1 MALDTGS
8 DTPSRP
14 ESGLSGDDLIPDSAL
29 DSEEGDDLEHDA
41 VASVVADLVVNV
53 PTAANIALFGP
64 WGSGKSSLFGMVRSR
79 LDKRAADRDSK
90 PRVKFIHYDAWKFG
104 GQSLHRNFLAHVVHE
119 LKLPDRDIAAIS
131 GATETSR
138 LLLRRFLWRNKL
150 SLLGALILALVM
162 AAAWTLIAAWV
173 RNKYSVGS
181 PAPKDF
187 GDAVVASLPSGGV
200 AFGLVI
206 GGLLLSNQVMS
217 SAVEKRT
224 QSPLQDSDQFFA
236 VFDRLMARVTRT
248 RWFFRGRFLLPDR
261 RVDRLVVFI
270 DELDRCR
277 PEDVATSLTDLMTF
291 LGHKHCVF
299 VVAADREV
307 LEEALERAPQAKPL
321 RDNEPYYSTSGAFL
335 DKVFQHQVSLPPTR
349 TEALTV
355 YARTAADRR
364 NGFWADLRGS
374 DPQSYEDVMYALVPT
389 HVRSPR
395 RVKVLMNNFVT
406 SVRLMNARGMP
417 WRDQVVQVAVLAVL
431 QTEFPSVV
439 RDLLHQPRLLDC
451 LVGDAEASTPELEEL
466 VRRYDPE
473 SGEEQEP
480 PTPISANERADDNQ
494 RKRAAR
500 RLNEQLDAYLGKIRS
515 ADIALPGP
523 GLVYAQGAAHAD
535 GLADEDLARLLDV
548 AADTA
553 PDTVAAAFE
562 GAGSADQ
569 SAAVR
574 FLVGQ
579 LGRNFG
585 QSRLNLVESAC
596 RIATSLDEATARDVS
611 RGAAGAI
618 LNEARTGR
626 WRQGATVGAIRLA
639 LLDDVNST
647 PLEPLVARNE
657 LAALAESGGL
667 SELIRFMPAFGGR
680 ADLLFPTFGAAYA
693 SHPEALHEALAELSG
708 PMVVRLWESQRT
720 MVESWF
726 GEHAVAPP
734 SPPAPGSAAARRAA
748 ADPEPEPA
756 DPAERY
762 GALLDAVVSRED
774 ADISAVVAGVAS
786 LGIADGRFVG
796 LADVLADQMDAVR
809 DTVTDPLDRTQT
821 GLDAIAGTVDATTI
835 EPWTAWLDLA
845 AHPDSLKAFRACGRV
860 AADLAVAGPVDNST
874 ALLAVV
880 ETAARWLGQGEAD
893 DVAATVHE
901 SLNANPPNGTAE
913 RRELRSRLRKVL
925 EHLEAQ
931 HPDPGYVHGYFL
943 KSHLAAVEGGSVTPE
958 AVVDLIKEVRLLPP
972 EKAAHLATRAAGS
985 FPGNDALSTI
995 RLRISA
1001 GAPTSDRVPVREVL
1015 AVLPAPDSP
1024 VLREWADTNPPVR
1037 QFETLIKNHDVPA
1050 PVLDRYAAQRNVSER
1065 SGLWRLLESRGATE
1079 AQLRAVG
1086 RHGVNATAIA
1096 HMKDRI
1102 AGVAVVEQ
1110 TKATKTLVTA
1120 DLSTNTEVKKAAMV
1134 LALALL
1140 KSGVSG
1146 AGPNAVRMVL
1156 AAGGAPPGSKDELR
1170 KAFND
1175 FIRDNPR
1182 TPVSRAD
1189 LRTLID
1195 MNLVT
1200 PNKSNGLAKLL
1211 EGARKALSRRS

>member
-1 MALDTGS
+1 MESASGTA
-8 DTPSRP
+8 SRP

-29 DSEEGDDLEHDA
+29 DSEAGDDLEHDA
-41 VASVVADLVVNV
+41 VASVVADLVASV

-79 LDKRAADRDSK
+79 LDQRATDRGSK
-90 PRVKFIHYDAWKFG
+90 PRIRFIHYDAWKFG

-119 LKLPDRDIAAIS
+119 LKLPDRDVAAIS

-138 LLLRRFLWRNKL
+138 LLLSRFLWRNKL
-150 SLLGALILALVM
+150 SLLGALILALAM
-162 AAAWTLIAAWV
+162 AASWTLIAAWV
-173 RNKYSVGS
+173 RYKYGVGN
-181 PAPKDF
+181 PPPKDF
-187 GDAVVASLPSGGV
+187 SDALVASLPSGGV

-206 GGLLLSNQVMS
+206 GGLLLSNQVLA

-224 QSPLQDSDQFFA
+224 QAPLQDSDQFFA
-236 VFDRLMARVTRT
+236 VFDRLMARVTRK
-248 RWFFRGRFLLPDR
+248 RWVFRGRFWFPDR

-277 PEDVATSLTDLMTF
+277 PEDVAKSLTDLMTF

-349 TEALTV
+349 TEALTA

-364 NGFWADLRGS
+364 NGFWADLRAS
-374 DPQSYEDVMYALVPT
+374 DPQSYQDVMYALVPT

-417 WRDQVVQVAVLAVL
+417 WRDQLVQVAVLAVL

-451 LVGDAEASTPELEEL
+451 LVGDAEASTPELEQL
-466 VRRYDPE
+466 VRRYNPE
-473 SGEEQEP
+473 SGEAQEP
-480 PTPISANERADDNQ
+480 PTPISADERADDD
-494 RKRAAR
+494 KRRRVAR

-515 ADIALPGP
+515 ADVALPGP

-553 PDTVAAAFE
+553 PDTVAQAFQ
-562 GAGSADQ
+562 GAGSGDQ

-596 RIATSLDEATARDVS
+596 RIATSLDEATAREVA

-626 WRQGATVGAIRLA
+626 WRKGATVGAIRLA
-639 LLDDVNST
+639 LLDDINST

-657 LAALAESGGL
+657 LVLLAESGGL
-667 SELIRFMPAFGGR
+667 SELIKFMPAFGDR

-693 SHPEALHEALAELSG
+693 SHPEALHEAFAGLPG

-720 MVESWF
+720 AVVSWF
-726 GEHAVAPP
+726 GEHAVA
-734 SPPAPGSAAARRAA
+734 SPIASAAGSAAGQRAA
-748 ADPEPEPA
+748 AEPEPELA
-756 DPAERY
+756 DPAKRY
-762 GALLDAVVSRED
+762 EALLDAVASREN
-774 ADISAVVAGVAS
+774 ADVSALVAGVAS
-786 LGIADGRFVG
+786 LGIADGQFVG
-796 LADVLADQMDAVR
+796 LADVLADHIDAIREAVS
-809 DTVTDPLDRTQT
+809 DPLDRTLT
-821 GLDAIAGTVDATTI
+821 GLDAIARTVDATTV
-835 EPWTAWLDLA
+835 EAWTKWLDPA
-845 AHPDSLKAFRACGRV
+845 AHPDRLNALHACARI
-860 AADLAVAGPVDNST
+860 ATDLAMDGPVENST
-874 ALLAVV
+874 ALLTTMA
-880 ETAARWLGQGEAD
+880 TASRWLGPSEAD

-901 SLNANPPNGTAE
+901 SLNTKLPNGTAE
-913 RRELRSRLRKVL
+913 RRELRSRLRRVL
-925 EHLEAQ
+925 EHLEAR
-931 HPDPGYVHGYFL
+931 HPEPGYVHGYFL
-943 KSHLAAVEGGSVTPE
+943 KSHLAAVEGGSVTPQ
-958 AVVDLIKEVRLLPP
+958 AVADLIEEVRLLAP

-985 FPGNDALSTI
+985 FSANDALSMI
-995 RLRISA
+995 RLRIAA
-1001 GAPTSDRVPVREVL
+1001 GAPASIKVPVRDVL
-1015 AVLPAPDSP
+1015 AVLPAPGSP
-1024 VLREWADTNPPVR
+1024 VLRDWADTNPPLK

-1050 PVLDRYAAQRNVSER
+1050 PVLGQYAAQRNIRER

-1079 AQLRAVG
+1079 DQLRAVG
-1086 RHGVNATAIA
+1086 RNGVNATVID

-1102 AGVAVVEQ
+1102 LGVAVTEQ

-1120 DLSTNTEVKKAAMV
+1120 DLSTNTEVKEAAMA
-1134 LALALL
+1134 LTLALL
-1140 KSGVSG
+1140 QSGVSG
-1146 AGPNAVRMVL
+1146 AGPNAVRVVL
-1156 AAGGAPPGSKDELR
+1156 AARGAPAGGKGTLR
-1170 KAFND
+1170 KALND
-1175 FIRDNPR
+1175 FLRQNPKTR
-1182 TPVSRAD
+1182 VARGE
-1189 LRTLID
+1189 LGTLVD
-1195 MNLVT
+1195 MKLVT
-1200 PNKSNGLAKLL
+1200 PTKANGLTKFF
-1211 EGARKALSRRS
+1211 EGARNAISRHP